1 MIIYYDLQ
9 ILQNQSLC
17 SLLASHHSGDYSE
30 SCTQYDLSLKML
42 ILLYLK
48 LSLRIS
54 FRFLGSTSI

>member
-17 SLLASHHSGDYSE
+17 SLLASHHRSD
-30 SCTQYDLSLKML
+30 YDLSLKVL
-42 ILLYLK
+42 IFLYLK

-54 FRFLGSTSI
+54 F

>member
-17 SLLASHHSGDYSE
+17 SLLASHHRSDFSE
-30 SCTQYDLSLKML
+30 SCTQYDLSLKVL

-48 LSLRIS
+48 LSPRIS
-54 FRFLGSTSI
+54 F

>member
-9 ILQNQSLC
+9 LFQNQPQS
-17 SLLASHHSGDYSE
+17 SFLASHHRSDYSE

-54 FRFLGSTSI
+54 F

>member
-17 SLLASHHSGDYSE
+17 SLFTSHHSGDYG
-30 SCTQYDLSLKML
+30 LSLKVL
-42 ILLYLK
+42 IFLYLK

-54 FRFLGSTSI
+54 F